1 MKHDPKIL
9 LTLAILT
16 TGLLFAPVTGQ
27 TADFPSNPITVV
39 VPYPAGGATDIAIRP
54 LCEAARPFLRQQPV
68 IVENRSGGGGAVGVG
83 SIVGKKPDGY
93 LLAEAVNS
101 LHRNSYINKLPYDT
115 VKDLTPII
123 LVGGHLYGILVRADS
138 PFKTLR
144 DLI

>member
-1 MKHDPKIL
+1 
-9 LTLAILT
+9 
-16 TGLLFAPVTGQ
+16 
-27 TADFPSNPITVV
+27 
-39 VPYPAGGATDIAIRP
+39 
-54 LCEAARPFLRQQPV
+54 
-68 IVENRSGGGGAVGVG
+68 VGVG

-144 DLI
+144 DLIEYARANPGKLNYMASGSGRAATSPGRKRPITPE